1 MFRSVA
7 KCGPQARPGQ
17 AKDGVA
23 VDSRRMVWIGR
34 HPLDAGMRAVCP
46 GMAVLPLEP
55 PQVLSYDDVVRLA
68 GFAPE
73 AVVYSDKSGPPPLAG
88 IERFPCLTV
97 FYCVDSHIH
106 AWYPDY
112 ARTFDL
118 CAVSLRDHLPRFASR
133 LGPKRALWLPPFP
146 RQDDRPLPAEKRH
159 DMIFVG
165 KVDPALTPGRHAFLD
180 ELRSLLPGLHVTSG
194 NYRELFPTGRLVLNV
209 AEGGDLN
216 FRVFE
221 ALACGA
227 CLVTPAVGH
236 GQDEL
241 FTPGEHLFTYPSMD
255 APAVAALARE
265 LLADEPRRRR
275 VAQAGETLV
284 RDRHRPEH
292 RAQSLLDF
300 IRDHEPFEP
309 LIASRLQNA
318 PALFETVLRPLYL
331 HWAEALRPDPAA
343 RIFLE
348 MGRRGA
354 GA

>member
-1 MFRSVA
+1 MAGDCPRVA
-7 KCGPQARPGQ
+7 
-17 AKDGVA
+17 
-23 VDSRRMVWIGR
+23 WIGG
-34 HPLDAGMRAVCP
+34 HPLDAGMRSVCP
-46 GMAVLPLEP
+46 GLAVVPLSP
-55 PQVLSYDDVVRLA
+55 PQVLTYDDVVRQA
-68 GFAPE
+68 GFAPDV
-73 AVVYSDKSGPPPLAG
+73 AIYSDKSGPPPLAG
-88 IERFPCLTV
+88 IERFPCLTI

-112 ARTFDL
+112 ARAFDL
-118 CAVSLRDHLPRFASR
+118 CAVSLRDHLPLFAAAR
-133 LGPKRALWLPPFP
+133 GDDRALWLPPFP
-146 RQDDRPLPAEKRH
+146 RIADRPVPAVPVH

-165 KVDPALTPGRHAFLD
+165 KVDQVLTPGRHAFLG
-180 ELRSLLPGLHVTSG
+180 ELRSLLPGLCVTSG

-241 FTPGEHLFTYPSMD
+241 FIPGEHLFTYPSMD

-275 VAQAGETLV
+275 VAQAGEALV

-318 PALFETVLRPLYL
+318 PALFESVLRPLYL

-343 RIFLE
+343 RVFLE